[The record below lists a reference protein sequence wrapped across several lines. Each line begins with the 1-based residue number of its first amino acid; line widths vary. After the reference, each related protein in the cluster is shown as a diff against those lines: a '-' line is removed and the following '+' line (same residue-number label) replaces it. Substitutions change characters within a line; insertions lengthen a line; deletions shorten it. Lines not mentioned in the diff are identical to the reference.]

1 MKENEVFNRI
11 VVGKLFEFMR
21 ENITGVP
28 EMACSVFLKL
38 CKSNAATF
46 REDVKVKDI
55 DNNFNFVF
63 NNYKTQIVH
72 LNNQLLI

>member
-1 MKENEVFNRI
+1 
-11 VVGKLFEFMR
+11 MR

>member
-63 NNYKTQIVH
+63 NNYKT
-72 LNNQLLI
+72 